1 MRLVSC
7 RKGSCIFLARG
18 LCRIHQPPRSGLSTL
33 LPPSDEAKGQREGG
47 TSPAPHLSCS
57 ESRVGGGC
65 WAQSSSPTH
74 PSSTQ
79 LQPAFPMHTPRSF
92 PPQVGKGGWKN
103 QGTHTWYTFLLSFCC
118 KPRDQHPCKP
128 SLGARSHQPLRTASI
143 LSLPHRSRGREA
155 GQGAPHE
162 EGMGKRKE
170 VEKSLLGFSPPSGG
184 CAQGWGDPYL
194 PACHAAAPGGAIQGG
209 TKHGS
214 DPWQMLHGAGSGGRT
229 SL

>member
-18 LCRIHQPPRSGLSTL
+18 LCRIHQPPGSGLSTL

-57 ESRVGGGC
+57 ESRVRGGC

-103 QGTHTWYTFLLSFCC
+103 QGMHTWHTFLLSFCC

-170 VEKSLLGFSPPSGG
+170 VERKACWASPHPRGDAHRGG
-184 CAQGWGDPYL
+184 
-194 PACHAAAPGGAIQGG
+194 
-209 TKHGS
+209 
-214 DPWQMLHGAGSGGRT
+214 
-229 SL
+229 